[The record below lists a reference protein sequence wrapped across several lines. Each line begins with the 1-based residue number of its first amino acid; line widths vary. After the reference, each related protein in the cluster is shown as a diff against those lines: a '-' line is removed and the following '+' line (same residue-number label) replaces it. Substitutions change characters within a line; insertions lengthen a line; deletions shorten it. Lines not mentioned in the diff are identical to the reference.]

1 MAGEKKVVEDESD
14 RSGEKSIVKKCG
26 LIMNYLV

>member
-14 RSGEKSIVKKCG
+14 RSGKKSIIKNVD
-26 LIMNYLV
+26 